1 MQPLVAL
8 FNTKDK
14 TMPRKR
20 PKQLDQLLGSQRLQQ
35 FADFTEQHQ
44 RWQQQMRDCLQEQSL
59 RELVPHCE
67 VIAVSAPSLIIRVS
81 SAAIGQRIKTAQ
93 GRIIT
98 YFQSHA
104 TPAVTQLEIRV
115 RPSRQANTTPAP
127 QAAEKPTRNESETVK
142 KLREQAA
149 LCEEPLRS
157 QLLALADKYQ

>member
-1 MQPLVAL
+1 
-8 FNTKDK
+8 
-14 TMPRKR
+14 MPRKR

-44 RWQQQMRDCLQEQSL
+44 RWQQQMRDCFAEQSL
-59 RELVPHCE
+59 SELVPHCE
-67 VIAVSAPSLIIRVS
+67 VIAVSAPSLIIKVS
-81 SAAIGQRIKTAQ
+81 SAAVGQRIKTAQ

-104 TPAVTQLEIRV
+104 TPAIRSLEIRI
-115 RPSRQANTTPAP
+115 RPARQDSATTER
-127 QAAEKPTRNESETVK
+127 QRSEKTTKTESETVR